1 MFLVIRASHGVGILL
16 DTMSILLLLLL
27 LVLPSFRIEGYMDE
41 KKQNFRGQFAKQGQ
55 PHQQT
60 NDRCNKMTKEQVQG
74 NFMTQNS
81 RFASS

>member
-1 MFLVIRASHGVGILL
+1 
-16 DTMSILLLLLL
+16 
-27 LVLPSFRIEGYMDE
+27 MDE

-60 NDRCNKMTKEQVQG
+60 NDRRNKMTKEHVQG